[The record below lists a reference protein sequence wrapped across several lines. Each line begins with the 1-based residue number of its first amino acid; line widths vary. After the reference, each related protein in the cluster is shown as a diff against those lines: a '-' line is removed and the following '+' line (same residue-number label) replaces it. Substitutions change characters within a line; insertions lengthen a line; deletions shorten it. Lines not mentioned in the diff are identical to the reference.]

1 MFPIYDKLG
10 GPEGVL
16 KIIARRTG
24 RHMNPLSLKNWD
36 TSGKIPGH
44 KATILI
50 AEAEARGIKVKMT
63 RATLK
68 ERSLSFLS
76 QRRHALMN

>member
-50 AEAEARGIKVKMT
+50 AEAESRGIRVKMT
-63 RATLK
+63 DFVANTK
-68 ERSLSFLS
+68 KT
-76 QRRHALMN
+76 RR